1 MSYAQNYLK
10 MDKIDR
16 LLDALEYPDLY
27 SEKDLEAMLDDTEV
41 REAYNLIVKT
51 KSALTPIPS
60 PDVDAE
66 WATFKKSHPATRRRA
81 TLRISSLFSRNIA
94 ASIAICIASLAAVA
108 AVVGVSVNYLLKP
121 KTQTSSDEIVAVSKE
136 NAVSTDT
143 VISVEDAPSTAPETI
158 VFDNEPLEAIIT
170 RIAEYH
176 DCNVTF
182 SSDAP
187 KSLRLYFR
195 WNQAQSLD
203 DVVESLNN
211 FEQINIAVEDKTIK
225 ID

>member
-1 MSYAQNYLK
+1 

-16 LLDALEYPDLY
+16 LLDALEHPDLY
-27 SEKDLEAMLDDTEV
+27 SDKDLEAMLADSEV
-41 REAYNLIVKT
+41 RETYNLIVKT
-51 KSALTPIPS
+51 KSALTPIQT

-66 WATFKKSHPATRRRA
+66 WLSFQKSHPATRQRP
-81 TLRISSLFSRNIA
+81 TLRISNLFSRNIA

-108 AVVGVSVNYLLKP
+108 AVVGVSVNYVLKP
-121 KTQTSSDEIVAVSKE
+121 RTHTSSDEIVAMAKE
-136 NAVSTDT
+136 AIVSTDT
-143 VISVEDAPSTAPETI
+143 VISVEEAPSAAPETI
-158 VFDNEPLEAIIT
+158 VFDNEPLETIIT

-176 DCNVTF
+176 DYNVTF
-182 SSDAP
+182 SSDTP

-211 FEQINIAVEDKTIK
+211 FEQITISVEDKTIK